1 MSSAVVVPVIEQLQE
16 YGETRRGWLGVR
28 IQNVTDELADALGLE
43 EAAGALVTDVPEG
56 PAAESGM
63 QSGDVILS
71 FDGNAVEDTRE
82 LVRRVG
88 NTAVGATVPVTVFR
102 NGEMTTLQVTLGR
115 RETAEAVPASAPA
128 NDPVPQEMLGIEV
141 TGLTDDLRAQLDL
154 PEGAEGRVVTEI
166 DEASDAFEKG
176 LRRGDLITE
185 AGQERVADASD
196 LADAIEAA
204 RDAGRTSLLLLIER
218 AGEPRFM
225 ALPLGG

>member
-1 MSSAVVVPVIEQLQE
+1 
-16 YGETRRGWLGVR
+16 
-28 IQNVTDELADALGLE
+28 
-43 EAAGALVTDVPEG
+43 
-56 PAAESGM
+56 
-63 QSGDVILS
+63 VILS

-154 PEGAEGRVVTEI
+154 PEGAEGLVVTEI